1 MQHQPVRAKKHLG
14 QHFLNDET
22 IARNIVDALLE
33 KDAKSAILEVGPGT
47 GVLTQ
52 HLIQDVEHFFALDVD
67 TESVAFLKEKYPLQK
82 DKVLLADFL
91 ETDLAKLA
99 GAKYNVIGNF
109 PYNISSQIMFKA
121 LEHKNE
127 VDLVVGM
134 FQKEVA
140 MRLAEKPGS
149 KVYGIL
155 SVLLQAYYDI
165 EYLFT
170 VNENAFTPPPKVKSA
185 VIRLTRNAVQQ
196 LDCDEVLFKKVV
208 KTAFNQ
214 RRKTIRNSIRALFNN
229 NDIRHPLLDKRP
241 EQLSVAQ
248 FVELTRFVEEN
259 NTNH

>member
-1 MQHQPVRAKKHLG
+1 
-14 QHFLNDET
+14 
-22 IARNIVDALLE
+22 
-33 KDAKSAILEVGPGT
+33 
-47 GVLTQ
+47 VLTQ
-52 HLIQDVEHFFALDVD
+52 YLITETEKFFALDVD
-67 TESVAFLKEKYPLQK
+67 AESVEFLKTKYPLQK
-82 DKVLLADFL
+82 DKVLLSDFL
-91 ETDLAKLA
+91 EADLTKLA
-99 GAKYNVIGNF
+99 GSKFNVIGNF
-109 PYNISSQIMFKA
+109 PYNISSQIMFKV

-127 VDLVVGM
+127 VDFAVGM

-185 VIRLTRNAVQQ
+185 VIRLTRNKVQS

-214 RRKTIRNSIRALFNN
+214 RRKTIRNSIRVLFNN
-229 NDIRHPLLDKRP
+229 NEIRFPLLDKRP

-248 FVELTRFVEEN
+248 FVELTKFVEEN
-259 NTNH
+259 SKEN

>member
-1 MQHQPVRAKKHLG
+1 MQQPVRAKKHLG
-14 QHFLNDET
+14 QHFLNDES

-33 KDAKSAILEVGPGT
+33 KDKITPIIEVGPGT

-52 HLIQDVEHFFALDVD
+52 HLIVETEKFFALDVD
-67 TESVAFLKEKYPLQK
+67 TESVAFLKEKYPAQK
-82 DKVLLADFL
+82 DKVLLSDFL
-91 ETDLAKLA
+91 EADLEKLA
-99 GAKYNVIGNF
+99 GPKFNVIGNF
-109 PYNISSQIMFKA
+109 PYNISSQIMFKV
-121 LEHKNE
+121 LEHKNQ
-127 VDLVVGM
+127 VDYAVGM

-170 VNENAFTPPPKVKSA
+170 VQENAFTPPPKVKSA
-185 VIRLTRNAVQQ
+185 VIRLTRNSVQS

-214 RRKTIRNSIRALFNN
+214 RRKTIRNSIRVLFNN
-229 NDIRHPLLDKRP
+229 NEIRHPLLDKRP

-248 FVELTRFVEEN
+248 FVELTKFVQEN
-259 NTNH
+259 MGTTS

>member
-1 MQHQPVRAKKHLG
+1 MQQPVRAKKHLG

-22 IARNIVDALLE
+22 IARNIVDALLD
-33 KDAKSAILEVGPGT
+33 KDKTSPIIEVGPGT

-52 HLIQDVEHFFALDVD
+52 FMILEQDKFLAMDVD
-67 TESVAFLKEKYPLQK
+67 TESVAFLKTKYSAQK
-82 DKVLLADFL
+82 DKVILCDFL
-91 ETDLAKLA
+91 EADLQKLA
-99 GAKYNVIGNF
+99 GPKFNVIGNF
-109 PYNISSQIMFKA
+109 PYNISSQIMFKV
-121 LEHKNE
+121 LENKNQ
-127 VDLVVGM
+127 VDFVVGM

-155 SVLLQAYYDI
+155 SVLLQAFYEI

-185 VIRLTRNAVQQ
+185 VIRLTRNSVQK
-196 LDCDEVLFKKVV
+196 LDCDEVLFKQVV

-214 RRKTIRNSIRALFNN
+214 RRKTIRNSIRTLFNN
-229 NDIRHPLLDKRP
+229 NEMRYPLLDKRP

-248 FVELTRFVEEN
+248 FVELTKFVEEN
-259 NTNH
+259 SQR